1 MDSTIKQH
9 LRSITTLTGVLTV
22 LTIGANTVVPPE
34 NTGMADQAWSAQ
46 LGTTRIYSRVE
57 YRNVPDTPEHR
68 IAVRLQKRLRKHGSR
83 VSPPINALAAAVKQR
98 QELLNK
104 SLEVLFVTDEYAE
117 PAVWT
122 VSAQRYPLWIQASIT
137 ATNAEFAISPEQI
150 MNTIETEQV
159 IEVEPPSHAVLKNV
173 VFKEDDEEGVHRAEV
188 EGVAKPGYMMEGD
201 VVAASVAKAF
211 DNNLAEIRVPLKREE
226 GRIINMTGLDLGD
239 LSLWANGL
247 SDYTGSTWSRSQNVR
262 KALDQHVN
270 NTVVMPGET
279 FSFNDTLDGRVT
291 QGNGWYMSKVIFNG
305 GDLEYAPGGGICQ
318 ASTTVFR
325 AIVNAGF
332 PVVERRAHSL
342 YVSYYKEHG
351 VGIDATIYPGSQDLV
366 FENDSEK
373 PLLIQAYS
381 DGYEAH
387 VNIYGTPDNRTV
399 ELEGPYFASTA
410 PKGFTYNG
418 RSVKNNEIVWV
429 QRVHYDQGDVR
440 EYQIGSRYRTLPQS
454 LAREFPPV
462 ERVHASAPLASMTE

>member
-1 MDSTIKQH
+1 MDSTIKQQ
-9 LRSITTLTGVLTV
+9 LRSIATLTGVLTV
-22 LTIGANTVVPPE
+22 LTIGANTSTPSTTPNAAHE
-34 NTGMADQAWSAQ
+34 AWSAQ
-46 LGTTRIYSRVE
+46 LGTTPIYSRVE
-57 YRNVPDTPEHR
+57 YRNVPNTPEHR
-68 IAVRLQKRLRKHGSR
+68 IAVRLQKRLRKHGNR
-83 VSPPINALAAAVKQR
+83 VSPSVNALAEAIKQR
-98 QELLNK
+98 QELLTK
-104 SLEVLFVTDEYAE
+104 RLTVQLVTDEHRE
-117 PAVWT
+117 PVVWS
-122 VSAQRYPLWIQASIT
+122 VSAQRYPLWIQASIS
-137 ATNAEFAISPEQI
+137 ATKAEFMFSPEQI
-150 MNTIETEQV
+150 VQTLENEQV
-159 IEVEPPSHAVLKNV
+159 VDIEPPTHAVLKNI
-173 VFKEDDEEGVHRAEV
+173 VFKEDDTEGVHRAEV
-188 EGVAKPGYMMEGD
+188 EGVAKPGYMMD
-201 VVAASVAKAF
+201 SALVAQSVTKAF
-211 DNNLAEIRVPLKREE
+211 ASNIEEIRVPLKREE
-226 GRIINMTGLDLGD
+226 GRIINMTGLELGD

-291 QGNGWYMSKVIFNG
+291 QGNGWYMSKVIYNG

-366 FENDSEK
+366 FENDSEN

-410 PKGFTYNG
+410 PEGFTYQG
-418 RSVKNNEIVWV
+418 RAVKSNEIVWV
-429 QRVHYDQGDVR
+429 QRVHYNQGGVR

-454 LAREFPPV
+454 LAREFPPQ
-462 ERVHASAPLASMTE
+462 ERVHASAPLASMAE